1 MTEHAVR
8 AQRSGKVPFDLVVFD
23 LDGTLADTLPD
34 ITAALNATLAEA
46 GLPSLPPEIV
56 VQYVGDGSTKLI
68 ERALPPGE
76 AHRDVAA
83 MTAAFVAHYERKPS
97 VHARLYP
104 GVPAMLDT
112 LEQAG
117 VATAVLTNKR
127 GTVARLLLGELL
139 PGNALRDIIGD
150 GDGFPRKPDPAAL
163 QALMTRAGATEART
177 AMVGDGLPDLR
188 MGRAAGA
195 VTVAA
200 AWGYVS
206 RHQLAAEAPTWI
218 ADSPDEALRLLMAAK

>member
-1 MTEHAVR
+1 MNH
-8 AQRSGKVPFDLVVFD
+8 PFDLVVFD

-46 GLPSLPPEIV
+46 GLPILAPEIV
-56 VQYVGDGSTKLI
+56 VQYVGDGSAKLI

-83 MTAAFVAHYERKPS
+83 LTAAFVAHYERKPS

-112 LEQAG
+112 LAQAG

-139 PGNALRDIIGD
+139 PGNPLRDIVGD
-150 GDGFPRKPDPAAL
+150 GDGFPRKPDPAAIK
-163 QALMTRAGATEART
+163 ALMTRAGARPART
-177 AMVGDGLPDLR
+177 AVVGDGLPDMR
-188 MGRAAGA
+188 MGRAAA
-195 VTVAA
+195 ARTIAA
-200 AWGYVS
+200 AWGYVP
-206 RHQLAAEAPTWI
+206 RDQLAAEEPDWI
-218 ADSPDEALRLLMAAK
+218 ADSPDAALHLLMTGK